1 VDCFWVRALILI
13 LKKQKIVKAMIQKGT
28 VRIPRT
34 YDAKLDA
41 MARVIRRWHRRM
53 LKQNPH
59 NPLARR
65 PRMEFL
71 ALTATDSYNDWA
83 IARKGTITTQHV
95 KLTNPASSLYCEC
108 RPGTYPDGTG
118 IAFLTRDCTQKT
130 ATRLEDIAEE
140 LIEES
145 LYGKGKG
152 IEDYYTRLAK
162 MEKGSL
168 RKLKSVLPE
177 QDYNTAW
184 KRGNH
189 NVDHL
194 HDIIKRCS
202 AIIDDSARI
211 TNSKVNLEVID
222 EFRRYVNTESS
233 VIFDYRYGIHIRF
246 SATVKHE
253 NGMSWPLYWS
263 FYFGD
268 HREIDLD
275 AMEKQAKNFRKM
287 LVDRSTCEIAKP
299 YSGPVLLEP
308 TIFAS
313 EIHESLV
320 HLLASDAILEDKS
333 TALGIESFGT
343 QVGPEELSIFSDP
356 SLKNWSWGF
365 YKYDQE
371 GVAAPRTPLIENG
384 RHAGF
389 LADRHGAYVLSK
401 LVKEDIPAGNSL
413 TSVVDS
419 LSEEDGFV
427 LFNPQPRI
435 GVFDVVWNGKT
446 HSKKELKK
454 LFIRMLREQGLK
466 EGLVVTTCGCP
477 GYSFAEEGLIYVT
490 YQAPFMMDLKGRKRP
505 VTPMFSSGDARH
517 NLRNIVAMTT
527 RKDYVAH
534 RCGDGEGMAE
544 VRAAI
549 NCGHGIM
556 DNMSVKP
563 IRKDRK
569 EKERPQYQHW

>member
-1 VDCFWVRALILI
+1 MT
-13 LKKQKIVKAMIQKGT
+13 QKSG

-34 YDAKLDA
+34 NDAKLDA
-41 MARVIRRWHRRM
+41 MARVVRRWSRRM

-59 NPLARR
+59 NPLSRR

-95 KLTNPASSLYCEC
+95 KLTNPSSSLYCEC

-118 IAFLTRDCTQKT
+118 IAFLVRDCAQKT
-130 ATRLEDIAEE
+130 AAKLEDIAEE
-140 LIEES
+140 MIKEAV
-145 LYGKGKG
+145 YGKGKG
-152 IEDYYTRLAK
+152 MEDYYTRLAK
-162 MEKGSL
+162 MTKGSL
-168 RKLKSVLPE
+168 RKLKPVQPQ
-177 QDYNTAW
+177 QDYNTDW

-189 NVDHL
+189 NVDQL

-202 AIIDDSARI
+202 AIIDDSESI
-211 TNSKVNLEVID
+211 SNSKVNLSIVD
-222 EFRRYVNTESS
+222 EFRRYVNTDSS
-233 VIFDYRYGIHIRF
+233 VIFDYRYGIHISF
-246 SATVKHE
+246 TAIVKHE
-253 NGMSWPLYWS
+253 NGMSWPMYYS

-268 HREIDLD
+268 HNEIDPD
-275 AMEKQAKNFRKM
+275 SMEKQARNFRNM
-287 LVDRSTCEIAKP
+287 LFARSKCETAKP
-299 YSGPVLLEP
+299 YEGPVLLEP
-308 TIFAS
+308 IIFAS

-320 HLLASDAILEDKS
+320 HLLASDAILEYKS
-333 TALGIESFGT
+333 TALGIESFNS
-343 QVGPEELSIFSDP
+343 QVAFAPEELSIFSDP
-356 SLKNWSWGF
+356 SLRPWSWGY

-413 TSVVDS
+413 TAVDDS
-419 LSEEDGFV
+419 LNEEDGFI
-427 LFNPQPRI
+427 LFDPQPRI

-446 HSKKELKK
+446 YSRRNLKK
-454 LFIRMLREQGLK
+454 LFIKMLREKGLK
-466 EGLVVTTCGCP
+466 EGLFVANSGCP
-477 GYSFAEEGLIYVT
+477 GYSFADEGVIYVT
-490 YQAPFMMDLKGRKRP
+490 YQAPFMMDLNGRTRP
-505 VTPMFSSGDARH
+505 VTPMYSSGDARH
-517 NLRNIVAMTT
+517 TLSNIKATTT
-527 RKDYVAH
+527 RKEYVAH
-534 RCGDGEGMAE
+534 KCGDGESIAE

-549 NCGHGIM
+549 NCGSGII

-569 EKERPQYQHW
+569 EKERPQYQHS